1 MTGSWFRT
9 VLLVTALAMS
19 FSLASCNKQRRE
31 KEAAAFGQT
40 CGQAGFGPK
49 QCAFLYAMRQDARN
63 RADESDAV
71 AIAGMNAAASVAIIN
86 GARR

>member
-1 MTGSWFRT
+1 MTGGWSRA

-19 FSLASCNKQRRE
+19 FSLAGCNKQRRE

-40 CGQAGFGPK
+40 CGQAGFSPK
-49 QCAFLYAMRQDARN
+49 QCAFLYAMRQDAQD

-71 AIAGMNAAASVAIIN
+71 AIAGMNAAASVAVIN